1 VRAKEAKVREERF
14 MRRLKI
20 LALAALLAGAGATA
34 AEAEGFRLLKLDG
47 ALIKWGA
54 PGFGSGATVR
64 YALLDGERTD
74 PSAINCQAMTGLRGL
89 MAANGI
95 DRAAFEE
102 RLQSALSMWRDAA
115 DIAFVPV
122 VEAAAAD
129 IVIGAQATPRG
140 IAYTNVEHAPGPDG
154 RFARLGQATICLNPA
169 QPWRAGGEAPEA
181 RSPTY
186 ELGRVLTHE
195 IGHAIGLDH
204 PGTRGE
210 VMAFSYQE
218 DLDHLTPGDIEGI
231 QLLYGAPRRRN

>member
-1 VRAKEAKVREERF
+1 

-20 LALAALLAGAGATA
+20 LALAALLAAGWATA
-34 AEAEGFRLLKLDG
+34 GQAEGFRLLKLDG
-47 ALIKWGA
+47 ALIKWGQ
-54 PGFGSGATVR
+54 PGFRSGTTVS
-64 YALLDGERTD
+64 YALLEGGRNDAG
-74 PSAINCQAMTGLRGL
+74 AINCQAMTGLAGL

-102 RLQSALSMWRDAA
+102 RLQSALSLWQDAA

-122 VEAAAAD
+122 ADAAVAD

-154 RFARLGQATICLNPA
+154 RFAQLGQATICLNPA

-181 RSPTY
+181 QAPTY

-231 QLLYGAPRRRN
+231 QLLYGVPRR

>member
-1 VRAKEAKVREERF
+1 MPPRGERRAHHARGL
-14 MRRLKI
+14 RRLGT
-20 LALAALLAGAGATA
+20 LALAALLAAGWATA
-34 AEAEGFRLLKLDG
+34 AAAEGFRLLKLDG
-47 ALIKWGA
+47 TLIKWGA
-54 PGFGSGATVR
+54 PDFQSGATVS
-64 YALLDGERTD
+64 YALLEGSRDD
-74 PSAINCQAMTGLRGL
+74 PTAINCKAMTGLDGL

-95 DRAAFEE
+95 GRAAFEE
-102 RLQSALSMWRDAA
+102 RLKSALSMWRDAA
-115 DIAFVPV
+115 DIVFVPV
-122 VEAAAAD
+122 AEARAAD

-169 QPWRAGGEAPEA
+169 QPWRAGGEASETRGPV
-181 RSPTY
+181 Y

-231 QLLYGAPRRRN
+231 QLLYGPPRR